1 MKRWLTAVMRNS
13 FSFSCEQILKTGS
26 NVKDMFDVNYTK
38 IVVNQ
43 YYFGSGYTKDDHAF
57 NELRLFGRGSK

>member
-1 MKRWLTAVMRNS
+1 
-13 FSFSCEQILKTGS
+13 
-26 NVKDMFDVNYTK
+26 MFDVNYTR

-57 NELRLFGRGSK
+57 NEFRLFGRGNKEIVSKKLLKLQLTLIRASAY